1 MQRRRWTHL
10 AQHLYSAHNNAILAR
25 AQSAK
30 SEAQCHTVL
39 SDWLTFYRKGHIGL
53 TLNTNGSEEAVRE
66 SLVHD
71 LDLSAFKQY
80 LKSQRDETLEGIWQF
95 SSYTVA
101 LKKEGNVHKGYIVES
116 TNPSWKAGQVKFI
129 INDPALHFNQKFAY
143 SPHGHRWSRHSAR
156 LFY

>member
-80 LKSQRDETLEGIWQF
+80 LKSKRDETLEGIWQF
-95 SSYTVA
+95 SSYKVA
-101 LKKEGNVHKGYIVES
+101 LKKEGNVHKAYILES
-116 TNPSWKAGQVKFI
+116 TNPLWKAGQVKFI
-129 INDPALHFNQKFAY
+129 LNDPALHFNQKFAY